1 MEGNSMSE
9 APRVARPVV
18 VRLVLPLIAGA
29 GFLCACD
36 GTDAPSAADR
46 QAEYEGLLASY
57 DRSFVQYLARAQAA
71 MGREVLRYSP
81 ISSEL
86 AIPKRID
93 ISGSHRDLGSLLG
106 RISQQ
111 CGRQPPRV
119 TAARRD
125 FNGQIVEMYRRV
137 YPQYLDLV
145 AGVGDVFGVP
155 PEELDFVGLEDD
167 FFLGLWLGLFDY
179 ASFDRL
185 HVVPTGAAPN
195 HNCAVV
201 SARLATAPIVG
212 RNFDN
217 THERPHFVVYTDM
230 QGAYRV
236 LANAQY
242 AIYHWVMDGINEKGL
257 VMATANNA
265 QPPEYMFTD
274 PYPDVPAIQEHHLFR
289 VALETCATVDEV
301 IALYGSVRP
310 WSQAADH
317 LLVADATGRSAV
329 IEFDL
334 DRRTGVFQATAGY
347 QVLTNIAYHM
357 GFDYMTRN
365 CRRFREATET
375 AEAGI
380 DSLDDLA
387 ALMRSIRGPGAG
399 YMSLFDLRAR
409 SMRLYLRQDFATA
422 WDFALP

>member
-1 MEGNSMSE
+1 MWK
-9 APRVARPVV
+9 RVLA
-18 VRLVLPLIAGA
+18 LIAA
-29 GFLCACD
+29 LGFLCACND
-36 GTDAPSAADR
+36 PGGSRATDR
-46 QAEYEGLLASY
+46 QAEYEALLASY
-57 DRSFVQYLARAQAA
+57 DRPFIQYLARAQAT
-71 MGREVLRYSP
+71 MGREVLRYTP
-81 ISSEL
+81 ISGEL

-106 RISQQ
+106 HISQQ

-119 TAARRD
+119 AAGRRD
-125 FNGQIVEMYRRV
+125 LSGQIIEMYRRV
-137 YPQYLDLV
+137 YPQYLDL
-145 AGVGDVFGVP
+145 AGGVGDVFGVP
-155 PEELDFVGLEDD
+155 LEDLDFVGLEDD
-167 FFLGLWLGLFDY
+167 FFVGLWLGVFDY

-185 HVVPTGAAPN
+185 QVVPTAATPN
-195 HNCAVV
+195 RNCAVV

-230 QGAYRV
+230 RGAYRV
-236 LANAQY
+236 MANAQY

-265 QPPEYMFTD
+265 QPGGYMFTD

-329 IEFDL
+329 IEFAL
-334 DRRTGVFQATAGY
+334 DRRTGVFRATAGY

-365 CRRFREATET
+365 CRRFRDATAV

-380 DSLDDLA
+380 GDLDGLA
-387 ALMRSIRGPGAG
+387 AVMRSIRGPGAG
-399 YMSLFDLRAR
+399 YMSLFDLRTR
-409 SMRLYLRQDFATA
+409 SMRLYLRQDFGKPWGFT
-422 WDFALP
+422 LP

>member
-1 MEGNSMSE
+1 MSE
-9 APRVARPVV
+9 TPRAARPPVV
-18 VRLVLPLIAGA
+18 QLVLPLIAA
-29 GFLCACD
+29 SGFLCACD
-36 GTDAPSAADR
+36 SADAPSATDR
-46 QAEYEGLLASY
+46 QAEYEELLASY
-57 DRSFVQYLARAQAA
+57 DRPFVQYLARAQAA

-106 RISQQ
+106 HISQQ
-111 CGRQPPRV
+111 LGRQPSRV
-119 TAARRD
+119 TAGRRD
-125 FNGQIVEMYRRV
+125 LNGQIIEMYRRV

-145 AGVGDVFGVP
+145 GGVGDVFGVP
-155 PEELDFVGLEDD
+155 LEDLDFASLEDD
-167 FFLGLWLGLFDY
+167 FFLGLWLGVFDY

-185 HVVPTGAAPN
+185 HMVPTGAAPG

-242 AIYHWVMDGINEKGL
+242 AVYHWVMDGINEKGL

-265 QPPEYMFTD
+265 EPPEYMFTD
-274 PYPDVPAIQEHHLFR
+274 PYPGVPAIQEHHLFR

-301 IALYGSVRP
+301 IALYASVRP

-334 DRRTGVFQATAGY
+334 DRRTGVFRAMAGY

-365 CRRFREATET
+365 CRRFREATQV

-380 DSLDDLA
+380 DDLDDLA

-399 YMSLFDLRAR
+399 YMSLFDLRTR
-409 SMRLYLRQDFATA
+409 TMRLYLRQDFGTP
-422 WDFALP
+422 WDFTQP